1 MFGSDQWVGTNS
13 KGDKE
18 VLISNVRL
26 REEIFVQKVFSIGS
40 SIASLLNLIRKR
52 AWIKQ
57 AREQSS
63 IDHKIRGG

>member
-40 SIASLLNLIRKR
+40 SIASLLNLIRKL

-57 AREQSS
+57 ARKQSS